1 MYHSWFHGLRV
12 TSRETGIVMD
22 LMTIL
27 FSLGC
32 LFLFRIE
39 TRDGHRDEFHKRRV
53 QCTSA
58 QDVLMLALL
67 TTTWIPDASVP
78 QSRCLRKCN
87 KELQADL
94 NAAHSWTTLFFD
106 PAART
111 AESLSGCAIFHVT
124 QGAEIHADVNAQVL
138 SFAERENR
146 CLSIAST
153 DVDVTWFSGGAISP
167 FQIRHA
173 LTQKTLS

>member
-1 MYHSWFHGLRV
+1 MLTHVPVVSKHHGLIISHQISFLWITLRGVRPLYHSWFHGLRV

-39 TRDGHRDEFHKRRV
+39 TRDEHRDEFHKRRV

-78 QSRCLRKCN
+78 QSRCLQVQQRIAGGFERC
-87 KELQADL
+87 
-94 NAAHSWTTLFFD
+94 TLLD
-106 PAART
+106 
-111 AESLSGCAIFHVT
+111 
-124 QGAEIHADVNAQVL
+124 
-138 SFAERENR
+138 
-146 CLSIAST
+146 
-153 DVDVTWFSGGAISP
+153 
-167 FQIRHA
+167 HA
-173 LTQKTLS
+173 LFRSSCQDRRIVVPLRHFPCDPRCGNPCGCKCASVIVC